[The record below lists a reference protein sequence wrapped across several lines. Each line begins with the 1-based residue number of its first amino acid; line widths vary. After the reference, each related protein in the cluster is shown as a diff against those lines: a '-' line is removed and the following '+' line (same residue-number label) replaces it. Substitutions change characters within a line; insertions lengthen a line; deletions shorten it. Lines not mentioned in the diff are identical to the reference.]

1 MSTGRREPRPTRAR
15 AGHTA
20 DSSARGAHSRSSCG
34 MYGSRIGRVTTAT
47 TSTSRPARPTHCR
60 ILILHSPSNSVS
72 GARGRG
78 YPARHSKSLAS
89 LTQLLC
95 GDMVWQS
102 QTRTILSTFE
112 YTMCTDK
119 RHFSR
124 VGVARAR
131 PPPGRAPPGSAG
143 ARRSVPP
150 CLDRSA
156 AIGGRGGRI
165 RSPPAAR
172 APDRR
177 ELTARRRTQHVP
189 SYCSSSTR
197 RRRRH
202 AT

>member
-1 MSTGRREPRPTRAR
+1 VSRALRGRAR
-15 AGHTA
+15 ATQQTRRHAALTREAHVACTDRG
-20 DSSARGAHSRSSCG
+20 SAA
-34 MYGSRIGRVTTAT
+34 
-47 TSTSRPARPTHCR
+47 SRPRPQADLHDQR
-60 ILILHSPSNSVS
+60 IVADILILHSPSNSVS

-112 YTMCTDK
+112 YKCVPT
-119 RHFSR
+119 FFA

-156 AIGGRGGRI
+156 AIGGAGGRI